1 MCEKIEA
8 AEGMYRANELGGDR
22 NFMRVEHAAGQGLGV
37 GLAKGGELRFTGF
50 NAIAHTPFFVM
61 FVLDLHVNPQH
72 REYALRR
79 DDVHTLPSNMQQ
91 RRESI
96 DLLERAGIIHE
107 GPKGFV
113 VDEGA
118 LRVYVSAV
126 CNIGLPIK
134 HWVPA

>member
-1 MCEKIEA
+1 MCEKIEG
-8 AEGMYRANELGGDR
+8 GMYQANEAGRAD
-22 NFMRVEHAAGQGLGV
+22 FVRVERNHGMAAQALGV

-107 GPKGFV
+107 GPMGFV